1 MDKHDAEKMLCFIE
15 KYEAISRNNLA
26 LNIRNAMKK
35 ITTTHKLQEY
45 WLAELCGKKR
55 DSVYAWLGPSRTIKA
70 PLKVVA
76 LLSLK
81 LNIPIEKLLE
91 ITAQSSDELRH
102 GTVQKIS
109 NETKIIEY
117 HNKYP
122 DKSVKEIAEY
132 LRISEN
138 AVRRYLKIYFE
149 KENDDEKYCTYN
161 K

>member
-1 MDKHDAEKMLCFIE
+1 MDKLDAKEMLCFIE

-45 WLAELCGKKR
+45 WLAELCGTKR
-55 DSVYAWLGPSRTIKA
+55 DSVYAWLGPSRTLKV
-70 PLKVVA
+70 PLKVVV

-91 ITAQSSDELRH
+91 ITAQSSEKLRH
-102 GTVQKIS
+102 GAVQKIS
-109 NETKIIEY
+109 NATSIIEY
-117 HNKYP
+117 HNKHP
-122 DKSVKEIAEY
+122 EKSEKEIAEN

-138 AVRRYLKIYFE
+138 TVRRHLKIYFE
-149 KENDDEKYCTYN
+149 REKEVYENEK